1 MHLHERFS
9 SAILFQLLRNKF
21 LQKMDF
27 LANTE
32 SLMAAVINEE
42 IFQRLAD
49 IKLGLQVMHSSREY

>member
-1 MHLHERFS
+1 
-9 SAILFQLLRNKF
+9 
-21 LQKMDF
+21 MDF

-49 IKLGLQVMHSSREY
+49 IKLGLQVTHSTRKY

>member
-1 MHLHERFS
+1 
-9 SAILFQLLRNKF
+9 
-21 LQKMDF
+21 MDF

-49 IKLGLQVMHSSREY
+49 IKLGLQVMHSTREY